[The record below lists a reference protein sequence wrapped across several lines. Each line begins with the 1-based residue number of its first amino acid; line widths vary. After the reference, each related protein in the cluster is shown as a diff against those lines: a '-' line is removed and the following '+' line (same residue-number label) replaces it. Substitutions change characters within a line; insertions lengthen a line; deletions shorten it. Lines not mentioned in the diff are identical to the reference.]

1 MLGRGENVMKPI
13 GFAILMVILFIASV
27 VGNRA
32 WGQQLPVPVQ
42 MPIVVTPPP
51 YNPMPINVVVIQPA
65 PLLVPNNYL
74 IFGK

>member
-1 MLGRGENVMKPI
+1 MKAI
-13 GFAILMVILFIASV
+13 GFVILLVALFAASV
-27 VGNRA
+27 IGNRVWA
-32 WGQQLPVPVQ
+32 QQLPVPVQ